1 MASHVDARD
10 VVSLLI
16 GGKVHSTWG
25 TYSIDSDLMTPADAW
40 GVRLGLPEKAFP
52 PEVKK
57 GAAVEARVGADTVL
71 RGRVDTVT
79 RRVGRPQR
87 VLEMS
92 GRDNAAILVDCSAP
106 IFVAKEVT
114 LAEIVA
120 KVVRPLGITR
130 VRIDADSAGDTNEK
144 INVDPGST
152 AWDVLKQAAEAN
164 GLWPWFEPDGT
175 LVVGG
180 PDYSTPPV
188 ATLIERF
195 DGKGNNT
202 LMLEHVSSINDQYS
216 EVTVLAQGHGTAE
229 SNGQNAIRA
238 TVKDTEMAVYRP
250 LIVTNGDMPDGDMA
264 RAFARKLLT
273 DGRLAG
279 EALSAV
285 VKGHRTSDGVLWS
298 PGQRVHVKSESLG
311 INAIWF
317 LMGRQFI
324 GGRESETVTNLV
336 LKEDGVWT
344 LDAYQKRKKGRK
356 GKKLQ
361 AVILDVS

>member
-1 MASHVDARD
+1 MASHVDPQNE
-10 VVSLLI
+10 VSLLI
-16 GGKVHSTWG
+16 GGKVHSTWS

-40 GVRLGLPEKAFP
+40 EVGLGLPEKVFP
-52 PEVKK
+52 LEIKAGV
-57 GAAVEARVGADTVL
+57 AVEVRVGADPVL

-79 RRVGRPQR
+79 RRTGRPQR
-87 VLEMS
+87 ALKMS

-130 VRIDADSAGDTNEK
+130 VRIDADSAGGANEK
-144 INVDPGST
+144 INVEPGST
-152 AWDVLKQAAEAN
+152 AWDVLQQAAEAN

-202 LMLEHVSSINDQYS
+202 LVLEHTSSINDRHS
-216 EVTVLAQGHGTAE
+216 EVTVLAQGHGTGA

-238 TVKDTEMAVYRP
+238 TAKDAEMAIYRP
-250 LIVTNGDMPDGDMA
+250 LIVTNGDMQNSDAA
-264 RAFARKLLT
+264 RSFARKLLT

-279 EALSAV
+279 ETLSAV
-285 VKGHRTSDGVLWS
+285 VKGHRTSDGVLWT

-311 INAIWF
+311 IDAIWF

-324 GGRESETVTNLV
+324 GGRENETVTILA

-356 GKKLQ
+356 GKKLE